1 MILRKAIVILIA
13 TVILILP
20 FLVSATPLVPCGGTG
35 QKACTV
41 CDFFVGIKNIV
52 DFLTEAV
59 AMPVAVII
67 LIYGGVMLLTS
78 GGSEDKIR
86 KGKSALWQAVWGL
99 IIVFAAWLIIDTIIK
114 WLGAG
119 GMGEIQGWGPWN
131 KIPGCG

>member
-1 MILRKAIVILIA
+1 MTKPKIK
-13 TVILILP
+13 T
-20 FLVSATPLVPCGGTG
+20 FLAALPLVPCIDR
-35 QKACTV
+35 ACTI
-41 CDFFVGIKNIV
+41 CDFFVLIKNIV

-67 LIYGGVMLLTS
+67 LIYGGIMLLTS

-114 WLGAG
+114 WLANPS
-119 GMGEIQGWGPWN
+119 IFLFGPWN
-131 KIPGCG
+131 KIPGGC